1 MIKAGDKY
9 AKLIYETMAY
19 QISKEIGAASAVLKG
34 DVDAIILTGGIA
46 YDTEFVSWIK
56 ERVAFI
62 APVKVYPGENEM
74 KALVQGVLR
83 VLKGEEQLKS
93 YN

>member
-1 MIKAGDKY
+1 
-9 AKLIYETMAY
+9 
-19 QISKEIGAASAVLKG
+19 LKG
-34 DVDAIILTGGIA
+34 EVDAIILTGGIA

-74 KALVQGVLR
+74 KAMVQGVLR

>member
-1 MIKAGDKY
+1 MVDVNNTLDGDGPFSP
-9 AKLIYETMAY
+9 ER
-19 QISKEIGAASAVLKG
+19 S
-34 DVDAIILTGGIA
+34 GGIA
-46 YDTEFVSWIK
+46 HDTEFVSWIK
-56 ERVAFI
+56 ERMAFI

-74 KALVQGVLR
+74 KALVQGVSR

>member
-1 MIKAGDKY
+1 
-9 AKLIYETMAY
+9 MAY
-19 QISKEIGAASAVLKG
+19 QISKEIGAASTVLKG